1 MDVDE
6 VECGPGMDPV
16 EAEVAPHRLAG
27 FGRMASSGAAR
38 VQPGQDAQAPEP
50 PADKPSVAR
59 SGWPVQGLREG
70 DFRDEGHGVLRIARN
85 PCPGAFGQCAER
97 PYCRGFKAAAGCC
110 RVVSG
115 LSPAEFPSH
124 NRPMND
130 TGRLLVVDDDPSV
143 RMMLV
148 EYLSGHRFDVQ
159 AVDSGSAM
167 RTEIERN
174 LPDLIL
180 LDIRLP
186 GEDGITLARFLRER
200 YDVGIIMVTASGDV
214 VDRVVGLEV
223 GADDYIAKPFEPREL
238 LARVRS
244 VLRRMQ
250 AKQQMAAAAEAAPTV
265 GTRQRVGRCEIDLES
280 RLLFEGSEEV
290 PMTAMEFELLRVFL
304 ANPNRVLSRDQLL
317 MRTRNRE
324 WEPFDRSIDIRIGR
338 LRRKIEPDP
347 SGEPRC
353 IRTVRNG
360 GYMYVP

>member
-1 MDVDE
+1 M
-6 VECGPGMDPV
+6 
-16 EAEVAPHRLAG
+16 
-27 FGRMASSGAAR
+27 
-38 VQPGQDAQAPEP
+38 EP
-50 PADKPSVAR
+50 TS
-59 SGWPVQGLREG
+59 
-70 DFRDEGHGVLRIARN
+70 
-85 PCPGAFGQCAER
+85 
-97 PYCRGFKAAAGCC
+97 
-110 RVVSG
+110 
-115 LSPAEFPSH
+115 
-124 NRPMND
+124 
-130 TGRLLVVDDDPSV
+130 RLLVVDDDPSI
-143 RMMLV
+143 RTMLV
-148 EYLSGHRFDVQ
+148 EYLSSHRFAVQ

-167 RTEIERN
+167 RAEIERD

-180 LDIRLP
+180 LDLRMP
-186 GEDGITLARFLRER
+186 GEDGIALARFLRER

-250 AKQQMAAAAEAAPTV
+250 AKAQAPAEESGAVVTAGASAQEASTP
-265 GTRQRVGRCEIDLES
+265 RQYIGRCQLDVDS
-280 RLLFEGSEEV
+280 RRLFDGEEEV
-290 PMTAMEFELLRVFL
+290 PITAMEFELLRVFL

-347 SGEPRC
+347 TGEPRC

-360 GYMYVP
+360 GYMYVPSPRPGA